1 MTSLFL
7 HEGLPGHHFQ
17 LSKQQELDVPKFR
30 KFAVINA
37 YAEGWGLYAEMLGRE
52 LGLYD
57 DPNAYAGHLGA
68 ELRRAARLVVDTGL
82 HAKLWT
88 REQTIGY
95 LVDASGE
102 SEASARNATE
112 RYMAWPGPALG
123 NKIGALN
130 IMELR
135 RRAQVKLGAKFSLAR
150 FHDAVLAEGSLP
162 LDLLETKIDAWI
174 AVQASIK

>member
-52 LGLYD
+52 LGWYD

-112 RYMAWPGPALG
+112 RYMAWPGQALG
-123 NKIGALN
+123 YKIGALN